1 MDLRRLEPARGLRIS
16 AVGLTLSL
24 LMGLGAGVRPA
35 QAQSPEMSL
44 AEEMETPRT
53 IDALESVWLEELTWL
68 EVRDLMRAGTTTA
81 IVATGGIEQNGPW
94 LALGKHNYVLQL
106 ACEEIAR
113 ALGDALCAP
122 IIKLV
127 PEGGFDPP
135 TGHMRYPGTL
145 SLSAETFEAVLTD
158 VARSLATHGFETIIF
173 IGDSGGNQRGMAAV
187 AQRLNEEWGTVRV
200 QYVPEFYRY
209 AEVFTFM
216 QDELGIVEPESDGIH
231 DDFVISSILMGL
243 DPMLVRHPQRVAT
256 GQATINGL
264 SLEPIDEVVEIGRQL
279 LAFRVDMTVDAIRT
293 ARAADRSG
301 PDTQDPDARD

>member
-1 MDLRRLEPARGLRIS
+1 M
-16 AVGLTLSL
+16 VCL
-24 LMGLGAGVRPA
+24 LMSAGIGARSA
-35 QAQSPEMSL
+35 QAQSPEASL
-44 AEEMETPRT
+44 AEEMATPRT
-53 IDALESVWLEELTWL
+53 IDALNSVWLEELTWL
-68 EVRDLMRAGTTTA
+68 EVRDLLREGTTTA

-106 ACEEIAR
+106 ACEEMAR

-135 TGHMRYPGTL
+135 SGHMRYPGTL

-158 VARSLATHGFETIIF
+158 VARSLATHGFETIVF

-187 AQRLNEEWGTVRV
+187 AERLNDEWGASRV
-200 QYVPEFYRY
+200 LYVPEFYRY

-216 QDELGIVEPESDGIH
+216 KEELGIVEPQSDGIH

-243 DPMLVRHPQRVAT
+243 DPMLVRHPQRLAT

-264 SLEPIDEVVEIGRQL
+264 SLEPVDEVVEIGRRL
-279 LAFRVDMTVDAIRT
+279 LEFRVEMTVDAIRA
-293 ARAADRSG
+293 ARSPDASGADASNPEASNPEAPG
-301 PDTQDPDARD
+301 PDTRD